1 MYIMYSL
8 LLPLAWIY
16 DGVTSV
22 RNFMYNHRILK
33 TRSYDLPVIC
43 VGNLTVGGTGK
54 TPHTEYLIRLLQR
67 EGYKV
72 AVLSRGYKRKTQ
84 GFVLATATS
93 TAADI
98 GDEPYQ
104 MKSKFPNLTV
114 AVDADRCEGVERLMN
129 DKETADVDVIL
140 LDDAFQHRRIKAGLN
155 IVLVDSNRPIDKD
168 YLLPAGR
175 LRENTRGLKRA
186 DIVIVTK
193 LNEELDEVSIRQYR
207 ERLCIQ
213 DSQQLYF
220 TRFRYGN
227 LYQDENSIP
236 LSLLS
241 QYRVLMVTGIADA
254 TPMEQML
261 KEQTNVTTIRFG
273 DHHDFS
279 QQDYERI
286 ETAFRQLP
294 DDKPSI
300 VVTTEKDKAR
310 LDLNQLTIK
319 KKVYTLPIEVEVLQQ
334 AETIFNQQIL
344 DYVRKNSR
352 NSNVPQG
359 TDDK

>member
-1 MYIMYSL
+1 
-8 LLPLAWIY
+8 
-16 DGVTSV
+16 
-22 RNFMYNHRILK
+22 MYNHGILK

-104 MKSKFPNLTV
+104 MKSKFPNLIV

-129 DKETADVDVIL
+129 DKETADVDVVL
-140 LDDAFQHRRIKAGLN
+140 LDDAFQHRRMKAGLN

-175 LRENTRGLKRA
+175 LRENAGGLKRA
-186 DIVIVTK
+186 DVVIVTK
-193 LNEELDEVSIRQYR
+193 LNGELEEASVRQYR
-207 ERLCIQ
+207 ERLHIQ
-213 DSQQLYF
+213 DPQQLFF
-220 TRFRYGN
+220 TRFRYGD
-227 LYQDENSIP
+227 LYQDENIIP
-236 LSLLS
+236 LSQLN

-261 KEQTNVTTIRFG
+261 RELTDVTTIQFG
-273 DHHDFS
+273 DHHAFS
-279 QQDYERI
+279 QQDYECI
-286 ETAFRQLP
+286 EAVYQQLP

>member
-1 MYIMYSL
+1 MYSL
-8 LLPLAWIY
+8 LLPLACIY

-33 TRSYDLPVIC
+33 TKSYDLPVIC

-54 TPHTEYLIRLLQR
+54 TPHTEYLVRLLQR

-72 AVLSRGYKRKTQ
+72 AVLSRGYKRKTR
-84 GFVLATATS
+84 GYVLATTAS

-104 MKSKFPNLTV
+104 MKIKFPSLTV
-114 AVDADRCEGVERLMN
+114 AVDADRCEGVERLMK
-129 DKETADVDVIL
+129 DETTRDVDVIL
-140 LDDAFQHRRIKAGLN
+140 LDDAFQHRRIQAGMN

-175 LRENTRGLKRA
+175 LRENISGLKRA
-186 DIVIVTK
+186 DIILVTK
-193 LNEELDEVSIRQYR
+193 LKGELDEATAHQYKDR
-207 ERLCIQ
+207 FRVG

-220 TRFRYGN
+220 TRFCYGD
-227 LYQDENSIP
+227 LYQDDEIIP
-236 LSLLS
+236 LNQLN
-241 QYRVLMVTGIADA
+241 QYHVLMVTGIADA

-261 KEQTNVTTIRFG
+261 KEHTDVTTMRFG
-273 DHHDFS
+273 DHHAFT
-279 QQDYERI
+279 QQDYECI
-286 ETAFRQLP
+286 EKAYQQLP
-294 DDKPSI
+294 DVKPGI
-300 VVTTEKDKAR
+300 VVITEKDRAR
-310 LDLNQLTIK
+310 LDMSRLTIK

-352 NSNVPQG
+352 NSIVPQG
-359 TDDK
+359 TNDK

>member
-1 MYIMYSL
+1 MYSL

-33 TRSYDLPVIC
+33 TKSYDLPIIC

-93 TAADI
+93 TAADL

-104 MKSKFPNLTV
+104 MKSKFPNLIV
-114 AVDADRCEGVERLMN
+114 AVDADRCEGVERLMK

-175 LRENTRGLKRA
+175 LRENAGGLKRA
-186 DIVIVTK
+186 DVVMVTK
-193 LNEELDEVSIRQYR
+193 LNVELDEVSVRQYR

-213 DSQQLYF
+213 DCQQLYF
-220 TRFRYGN
+220 TRFRYGD

-236 LSLLS
+236 LSQLN

-261 KEQTNVTTIRFG
+261 KGQTNVTTIQFD
-273 DHHDFS
+273 DHHAFS
-279 QQDYERI
+279 PQDYECI
-286 ETAFRQLP
+286 EAAYQQLP

-310 LDLNQLTIK
+310 LDLSQLAIK

>member
-1 MYIMYSL
+1 MYSL

-33 TRSYDLPVIC
+33 TKSYDLPVIC

-54 TPHTEYLIRLLQR
+54 TPHTEYLVRLLQR

-72 AVLSRGYKRKTQ
+72 AVLSRGYKRKTR
-84 GFVLATATS
+84 GYVLATTAS

-104 MKSKFPNLTV
+104 VKIKFPSLTV
-114 AVDADRCEGVERLMN
+114 AVDADRCEGVERLMK
-129 DKETADVDVIL
+129 DETTRDVDVIL
-140 LDDAFQHRRIKAGLN
+140 LDDAFQHRRIQAGMN

-175 LRENTRGLKRA
+175 LRENTGGLKRA
-186 DIVIVTK
+186 DIILVTK
-193 LNEELDEVSIRQYR
+193 LKGELDEATAHQYKDR
-207 ERLCIQ
+207 FRVG

-220 TRFRYGN
+220 TRFCYGD
-227 LYQDENSIP
+227 LYQDDEIIP
-236 LSLLS
+236 LNQLN
-241 QYRVLMVTGIADA
+241 QYHILMVTGIADA

-261 KEQTNVTTIRFG
+261 KEHTDVTTMRFG
-273 DHHDFS
+273 DHHTFT
-279 QQDYERI
+279 QQDYKRI
-286 ETAFRQLP
+286 ETAYQHLP
-294 DDKPSI
+294 TGKPGI
-300 VVTTEKDKAR
+300 VVITEKDRAR
-310 LDLNQLTIK
+310 LDMNRLTIK

-352 NSNVPQG
+352 NSIVPQG
-359 TDDK
+359 TNDK